1 VENENTSKVLRS
13 AALWILPAVALSYA
27 LIRVW
32 ALSITHDEALSF
44 LVYVPRTVKE
54 VFGLEAVTPLF
65 ANNHV
70 LNTLLI
76 KLVLAFAPASE
87 VAVRLP
93 SLAGQLLYVFG
104 CLRILKRYV
113 SVQPTLVLALLLF
126 HPFLL
131 DFFSLARGYALALGL
146 ATMGLSILNPIE
158 KFDFGRGTAGLLLVS
173 LSVTSVLSFLHL
185 YAATIIVYSALGIG
199 LCWQGR
205 LKMGQLLSGLLGPIS
220 LSLIPLVPYLWI
232 IPRARSA
239 GAFFIGGEN
248 GFLEDTA
255 GGLITATLYRIRPDL
270 PIQTLDINW
279 WLVMAGCL
287 VVFASPIL
295 ALACRL
301 EIVQRPIRYVP
312 SVLVGL
318 VGLFSVMGNQLF
330 NVNYLTDRSAIYLL
344 PLCTLA
350 FAGLLDLLGEHR
362 RHALAALAYRV
373 LIVAGLAVTVHFAS
387 CLQFR
392 HTLTWAYD
400 TNTKGAFLALLDDV
414 QRDDQPRVR
423 PIRLGTNWVFAP
435 SLNFYRVLH
444 APEVFAPIQRTS
456 IHTARYDYYYVLA
469 EFDHWGTVERQNDLR
484 DRVELREL
492 RTFPDTHTSL
502 LKRSMP

>member
-1 VENENTSKVLRS
+1 VVSENTSKVLRS
-13 AALWILPAVALSYA
+13 AALWILSAVALSYA

-32 ALSITHDEALSF
+32 TLSITHDEAITF
-44 LVYVPRTVKE
+44 LAYARRTVE
-54 VFGLEAVTPLF
+54 RVIGLDALTSLF

-76 KLVLAFAPASE
+76 KLILAFAPASE

-113 SVQPTLVLALLLF
+113 PVQPALVLALLLF

-146 ATMGLSILNPIE
+146 AVMGLSVLNPTE
-158 KFDFGRGTAGLLLVS
+158 KFNFGRETAGLLLIS

-185 YAATIIVYSALGIG
+185 YAATVVVYSALGLG
-199 LCWQGR
+199 LFWQGR
-205 LKMGQLLSGLLGPIS
+205 LEIGQLLSRLLGPIS

-239 GAFFIGGEN
+239 GAFFIGGKN

-255 GGLITATLYRIRPDL
+255 GGLIAATLYRVRPDL
-270 PIQTLDINW
+270 PIPTIDTNW

-287 VVFASPIL
+287 TVFAPPIL
-295 ALACRL
+295 PLAGRL

-312 SVLVGL
+312 SALVGL
-318 VGLFSVMGNQLF
+318 VGLFSVIGNQLF
-330 NVNYLTDRSAIYLL
+330 DVNYLIDRGAIYLL

-362 RHALAALAYRV
+362 RNTLAALAYRV
-373 LIVAGLAVTVHFAS
+373 LIVAGLVVTVHFAS

-400 TNTKGAFLALLDDV
+400 ANTKGAFLALLDDV
-414 QRDDQPRVR
+414 RRENQPRAR
-423 PIRLGTNWVFAP
+423 RISIGTNWVFVP
-435 SLNFYRVLH
+435 GLNFYRALH
-444 APEVFAPIQRTS
+444 APDVFAPIQRAS
-456 IHTARYDYYYVLA
+456 IHTARHDYYYVLA
-469 EFDHWGTVERQNDLR
+469 EFDNLGVVERLDDLR
-484 DRVELREL
+484 DRVDLREL
-492 RTFPDTHTSL
+492 RAFPDTHTSL